1 MEKKFAYL
9 LSIDVE
15 DRACGW
21 CKNDI
26 VQIIEHDAQ
35 DRMVLVKKKIN
46 NVDCE
51 RWFYTDQIMETSV
64 VDIIKDQLDF
74 YATSAIITNSELAAV
89 IANEVKKLIF

>member
-1 MEKKFAYL
+1 MDIKYAYL

-26 VQIIEHDAQ
+26 VEILNHDK
-35 DRMVLVKKKIN
+35 DNTVLVRKKIN
-46 NVDCE
+46 NVNCE
-51 RWFYTDQIMETSV
+51 RWFYSDQLMETSI

-74 YATSAIITNSELAAV
+74 YATASIITNAELAAV